1 MKTKNITLAAIF
13 MAIGLVMHFMVPPI
27 FAGVKP
33 DFLLSMMFMA
43 LIITDDIKEA
53 ILVGLCGGVMS
64 ALTTGFPG
72 GQIPNL
78 IEKIITTFFIYYLIK
93 ILGNDLNIF
102 KTVLVFSLGTLV
114 SGLVFLFLALL
125 ITDQLALF
133 LPSLSIVLVA
143 MVVNSIFGVV
153 LMNVYKKIE
162 NYI

>member
-114 SGLVFLFLALL
+114 SGLVFLFLALF
-125 ITDQLALF
+125 ITGQLALF

-153 LMNVYKKIE
+153 LVNVYKKIE